1 MRRPTRARVAKSRIR
16 KVNLRAG
23 GLAALLGGRRPH
35 VRGRLVVMLPAV
47 NLSRK
52 EEVEVLGVAYLFRF
66 LIPALNMGGDDGQG
80 QIPPVNFITQPRTL
94 INTRS
99 SAQ

>member
-1 MRRPTRARVAKSRIR
+1 
-16 KVNLRAG
+16 
-23 GLAALLGGRRPH
+23 
-35 VRGRLVVMLPAV
+35 
-47 NLSRK
+47 LSRK